1 MIKKMYGAERI
12 KTTIKNVFKAMIP
25 DLTSQI
31 TKSQNGI
38 DIIMPQKIPRCI
50 TDKYPPKQGWSG

>member
-1 MIKKMYGAERI
+1 MYGAEKI

-31 TKSQNGI
+31 AKSQNGI

-50 TDKYPPKQGWSG
+50 TDK